1 MNPYLFLAFFSITSL
16 MAARAQEYKVT
27 KTSGKMKINLSNVL
41 IEGHS
46 GNEIIFS
53 YQQTP
58 AKTETDPRAQGLQTI
73 NGSGFSDNTGL
84 GISVVDKGA
93 TLEVNEVLP
102 EQPIKI
108 LVPRGIILS
117 CICHKEPHS
126 DKVTC
131 RNLDNEIEIETDFDS
146 ISLENVTG
154 PVAVRTLYGS
164 VDAIFNE
171 NIKGPI
177 SIACIHS
184 HVDVSIPLNTKANIK
199 LKSSHNTIM
208 SSPDLKIDV
217 VKTEDDHMPFYGSSL
232 TGKLNGGGSEFRLS
246 SEYGKIYL
254 RKTPAH

>member
-1 MNPYLFLAFFSITSL
+1 MKPYLFLAFFSITSL

-102 EQPIKI
+102 EQ
-108 LVPRGIILS
+108 
-117 CICHKEPHS
+117 
-126 DKVTC
+126 
-131 RNLDNEIEIETDFDS
+131 
-146 ISLENVTG
+146 
-154 PVAVRTLYGS
+154 
-164 VDAIFNE
+164 
-171 NIKGPI
+171 
-177 SIACIHS
+177 
-184 HVDVSIPLNTKANIK
+184 
-199 LKSSHNTIM
+199 
-208 SSPDLKIDV
+208 
-217 VKTEDDHMPFYGSSL
+217 
-232 TGKLNGGGSEFRLS
+232 
-246 SEYGKIYL
+246 
-254 RKTPAH
+254 